1 MTMANLVGEKG
12 QIVIE
17 KPLREA
23 LGVLPGFLTIQ
34 TLVDDH
40 VEIRFYPPEHNR
52 SLRGAL
58 KKYATRVLSTDE
70 LREARDKAWEEAA
83 TKDWTRESWTG

>member
-1 MTMANLVGEKG
+1 MANLVGEKG

-17 KPLREA
+17 KPLR
-23 LGVLPGFLTIQ
+23 G
-34 TLVDDH
+34 
-40 VEIRFYPPEHNR
+40 
-52 SLRGAL
+52 RGAL

-83 TKDWTRESWTG
+83 TKDWGAEGGGG

>member
-1 MTMANLVGEKG
+1 MANLVGEKG

-23 LGVLPGFLTIQ
+23 LGVQPGFLTVQ

-40 VEIRFYPPEHNR
+40 VEIRFYPPEHTR

-70 LREARDKAWEEAA
+70 LREARDQAWEEAVR
-83 TKDWTRESWTG
+83 KDWDREGEEP